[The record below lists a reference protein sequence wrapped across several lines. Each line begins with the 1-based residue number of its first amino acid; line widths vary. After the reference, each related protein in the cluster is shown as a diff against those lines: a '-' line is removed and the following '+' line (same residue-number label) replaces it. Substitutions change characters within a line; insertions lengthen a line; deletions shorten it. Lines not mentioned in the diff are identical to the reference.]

1 MMSFD
6 QVLLD
11 YSLMIT
17 LTMMKVSLFEGGFAA
32 ANLRMIGSSIRDLTA
47 DAKSTSSFRVT
58 QIIQISQQD
67 IKGTHSHTV

>member
-1 MMSFD
+1 MSFD

-17 LTMMKVSLFEGGFAA
+17 LTMMKVSLFEGGFEA
-32 ANLRMIGSSIRDLTA
+32 ANLRMIGSSIQDLTA
-47 DAKSTSSFRVT
+47 NAKSTSSFRVT

-67 IKGTHSHTV
+67 IKGANSHTV